1 MYNIIPLFPTL
12 LYHNNYNINID
23 ELIAYCYEQKAK
35 DNATKYPQRSGQGSW
50 QSLYL
55 QSELLQPVQQE
66 VDKILHE
73 VCRRPTH
80 HQPDWININPPQSTN
95 VYHTHPNADYSV
107 VYYLQN
113 DNTAICFNHP
123 DMHSAYNTIAF
134 LHDNVGDQLRLS
146 PQFRTVPRAGDLYI
160 FPAYVPHS
168 VDENTSTKDR
178 ISIAWNVSLHT

>member
-1 MYNIIPLFPTL
+1 MYDIHLLFPTPILVSKYNTNIQQFIQYAYQVKEQHQSTQLSNRKGYQSPL
-12 LYHNNYNINID
+12 LD
-23 ELIAYCYEQKAK
+23 IALTSPLR
-35 DNATKYPQRSGQGSW
+35 DR
-50 QSLYL
+50 
-55 QSELLQPVQQE
+55 
-66 VDKILHE
+66 VDSILKE
-73 VCRRPTH
+73 ITSKKLEH
-80 HQPDWININPPQSTN
+80 HQQWININQTGAYN
-95 VYHTHPNADYSV
+95 TTHTHPQSDYSV

-160 FPAYVPHS
+160 FPAHVPHS